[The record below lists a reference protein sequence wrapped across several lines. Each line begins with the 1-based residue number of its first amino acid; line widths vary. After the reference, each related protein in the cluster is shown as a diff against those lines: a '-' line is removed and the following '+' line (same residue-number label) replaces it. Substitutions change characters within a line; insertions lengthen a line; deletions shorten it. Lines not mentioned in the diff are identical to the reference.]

1 MSIQQT
7 STGDKVVDKDH
18 GSPQAMSLQEQ
29 EEIEGQLNEVDPIAE
44 AKLVRKLD
52 LYIIPVVM
60 LLYLL
65 SFLDR

>member
-1 MSIQQT
+1 MAMPLTPPESGMFAGAT
-7 STGDKVVDKDH
+7 KDYE
-18 GSPQAMSLQEQ
+18 PDRLTDD
-29 EEIEGQLNEVDPIAE
+29 EIEGQLEDVDPIAE

-60 LLYLL
+60 LLYLF